1 MKTFSFLEE
10 QVKKFVEKRKWGIFH
25 NPKDL
30 AISLSIEVA
39 ELLENFQ
46 WKREEEI
53 KKLLKNEEYKSNL
66 AEEIADIF
74 IYLIILSNKVGI
86 NLLESTFK
94 KIEKNKEKYPIEK

>member
-46 WKREEEI
+46 WRKEGEI
-53 KKLLKNEEYKSNL
+53 TKLLKNEEFKRNL

-74 IYLIILSNKVGI
+74 IYLIILSNKVDI
-86 NLLESTFK
+86 NLLESIFK
-94 KIEKNKEKYPIEK
+94 KIEKNKEKYPVKR

>member
-1 MKTFSFLEE
+1 MKTYSSLEE
-10 QVKKFVEKRKWGIFH
+10 QVKNFVEKRKWSILH

-53 KKLLKNEEYKSNL
+53 KKLLKNEEYKRNL

-94 KIEKNKEKYPIEK
+94 KIEKNKEKYPIDK